1 VDYATDLKGGARQF
15 SCASVFLAK
24 AMQAVG
30 TATEDTNLD
39 LIEDSS
45 ERAKGDDDDDD
56 DEEAEEECQF

>member
-15 SCASVFLAK
+15 GCASVFLAK